1 MNMLID
7 SHCHLQFPQFQD
19 DRVQVLERA
28 WQAGL
33 SAIVVVGTD
42 ADASRQALALAE
54 AHPNVFATVGWHPHQ
69 AAQFNDQG
77 RLALRRLAESPKAVA
92 VGETGL
98 DFYRRLSPPEEQR
111 AVFQQMLDMAGEL
124 GLPVVIHSRA
134 AEEETFAIL
143 SGWAAQVKGPGAQ
156 ERPLG
161 VVHCFSGDLALALR
175 YVQLGFLISIA
186 GSLTYPNSDRLA
198 SVVAGLPLERLVVE
212 TDAPYLTPQSMRGR
226 RNEPSF
232 LVETVGRIAEIRAQ
246 TVREVAEQTSANAAA
261 LYGIT
266 QAGGSGPPKKKG
278 AL

>member
-19 DRVQVLERA
+19 DRVQVLDRA

-42 ADASRQALALAE
+42 ADASQQAIALAE

-69 AAQFNDQG
+69 AAQFDDQQ
-77 RLALRRLAESPKAVA
+77 RLTLRRLAGSPKALA
-92 VGETGL
+92 LGEIGL
-98 DFYRRLSPPEEQR
+98 DFYRRLSPPETQR

-124 GLPVVIHSRA
+124 RLPVVIHSRS

-143 SGWAAQVKGPGAQ
+143 SGWAAQVKGQWPQ

-161 VVHCFSGDLALALR
+161 VVHCFGGDLGLALR

-186 GSLTYPNSDRLA
+186 ANVTYPNANRLA
-198 SVVAGLPLERLVVE
+198 SVVAGLPLERLLVE

-261 LYGIT
+261 LYGIAR
-266 QAGGSGPPKKKG
+266 AGHSGPAEKKE

>member
-7 SHCHLQFPQFQD
+7 SHCHLQFPQFQG
-19 DRVQVLERA
+19 DRAQVLERA

-33 SAIVVVGTD
+33 STIVVVGTD
-42 ADASRQALALAE
+42 AESSQQALALAE
-54 AHPNVFATVGWHPHQ
+54 AHPNIFATVGWHPHQ
-69 AAQFNDQG
+69 AAQFDDQE
-77 RLALRRLAESPKAVA
+77 RLALRRLAESPKALA
-92 VGETGL
+92 IGEIGL
-98 DFYRRLSPPEEQR
+98 DFYRRLSPPEAQR

-143 SGWAAQVKGPGAQ
+143 SGWAAQVKEQWPQ

-161 VVHCFSGDLALALR
+161 VVHCFGGDLTLALR
-175 YVQLGFLISIA
+175 YVQLGFLISIP
-186 GSLTYPNSDRLA
+186 GSVTYPNADRLT
-198 SVVAGLPLERLVVE
+198 SVVAGLPLERLLVE

-232 LVETVGRIAEIRAQ
+232 LVETIGRIAEIRAQ
-246 TVREVAEQTSANAAA
+246 TIREVAEKTSANAAA
-261 LYGIT
+261 LYGIA
-266 QAGGSGPPKKKG
+266 QAGGSGPAEKKE

>member
-1 MNMLID
+1 MLID

-33 SAIVVVGTD
+33 STIVVVGTD
-42 ADASRQALALAE
+42 ADASQQALALAE
-54 AHPNVFATVGWHPHQ
+54 VHPNLFATVGWHPHQ
-69 AAQFNDQG
+69 AAQFDDQA

-92 VGETGL
+92 VGEIGL
-98 DFYRRLSPPEEQR
+98 DFYRRLSPPEDQR
-111 AVFQQMLDMAGEL
+111 TVFQQMLDMAAEL

-134 AEEETFAIL
+134 AEQETFAIL
-143 SGWAAQVKGPGAQ
+143 SGWAAQVKGQWPQ

-161 VVHCFSGDLALALR
+161 VVHCFGGDLALALR

-186 GSLTYPNSDRLA
+186 GSITYPNANRLA
-198 SVVAGLPLERLVVE
+198 SVVAGLPLERLLVE

-246 TVREVAEQTSANAAA
+246 AVREVAGQTSANAAA
-261 LYGIT
+261 LYGT
-266 QAGGSGPPKKKG
+266 AQVAGSGPVEEKEVP
-278 AL
+278 

>member
-28 WQAGL
+28 WEAGL

-42 ADASRQALALAE
+42 ADASQQALALAE

-69 AAQFNDQG
+69 AVQFDDQA
-77 RLALRRLAESPKAVA
+77 RLALRRLVESPKAVA
-92 VGETGL
+92 LGEIGL
-98 DFYRRLSPPEEQR
+98 DFYRRLSPPEDQR
-111 AVFQQMLDMAGEL
+111 TVFQQMLDMAAEVS
-124 GLPVVIHSRA
+124 LPVVIHSRA
-134 AEEETFAIL
+134 AEEETFAIV
-143 SGWAAQVKGPGAQ
+143 SGWAAQVKGQWPQ

-161 VVHCFSGDLALALR
+161 VVHCFGGDLALALR

-186 GSLTYPNSDRLA
+186 GSVTYPNSDRLA
-198 SVVAGLPLERLVVE
+198 SVVAGLSLERLVVE

-246 TVREVAEQTSANAAA
+246 TVREVADQTGANAAA
-261 LYGIT
+261 LYGIA
-266 QAGGSGPPKKKG
+266 QAGGSGPPEKRET
-278 AL
+278 L

>member
-1 MNMLID
+1 MNMLTD
-7 SHCHLQFPQFQD
+7 SHCHLQFPQFQS

-33 SAIVVVGTD
+33 SAIVAVGTD
-42 ADASRQALALAE
+42 ADSSQQALALAE
-54 AHPNVFATVGWHPHQ
+54 AHPNLFATVGWHPHQ
-69 AAQFNDQG
+69 AVQFDDQG

-92 VGETGL
+92 VGEIGL
-98 DFYRRLSPPEEQR
+98 DFYRRLSPPEAQQ
-111 AVFQQMLDMAGEL
+111 AVFRQMLDMAAEL

-143 SGWAAQVKGPGAQ
+143 SRWAAQAKGQWHQ

-161 VVHCFSGDLALALR
+161 VVHCFGGDLALALR
-175 YVQLGFLISIA
+175 YVQLGFLISIP
-186 GSLTYPNSDRLA
+186 GSITYPNAERLA

-212 TDAPYLTPQSMRGR
+212 TDAPYLTPQSMRPQ

-246 TVREVAEQTSANAAA
+246 TVQEVAEQTSANAAA
-261 LYGIT
+261 LYGIP
-266 QAGGSGPPKKKG
+266 QAGGSRPAGRKE

>member
-33 SAIVVVGTD
+33 SALVLVGTD
-42 ADASRQALALAE
+42 AHSSQQALALAE
-54 AHPNVFATVGWHPHQ
+54 ANPNLFATVGWHPHE
-69 AAQFNDQG
+69 AVQFDD
-77 RLALRRLAESPKAVA
+77 RARRALRRLAESPKALA
-92 VGETGL
+92 VGEIGL
-98 DFYRRLSPPEEQR
+98 DFYRRLSPPEDQQ
-111 AVFQQMLDMAGEL
+111 AVFQQMLAMAAEL

-143 SGWAAQVKGPGAQ
+143 SGWAAQVKGQWPQ

-161 VVHCFSGDLALALR
+161 IVHCFGGDLALALR

-186 GSLTYPNSDRLA
+186 GNVTYPGSHRLA
-198 SVVAGLPLERLVVE
+198 SVVAGLPLERLLVE
-212 TDAPYLTPQSMRGR
+212 TDAPYLTPQSMQPQ

-246 TVREVAEQTSANAAA
+246 TVREVAGQTSANAAA
-261 LYGIT
+261 LYGIA
-266 QAGGSGPPKKKG
+266 QAADSGPADKKETP
-278 AL
+278 

>member
-1 MNMLID
+1 MLID

-33 SAIVVVGTD
+33 STIVVVGTD
-42 ADASRQALALAE
+42 ADASQQAVALAE
-54 AHPNVFATVGWHPHQ
+54 AHPNLFATVGWHPHQ
-69 AAQFNDQG
+69 AAQFDDQA
-77 RLALRRLAESPKAVA
+77 RLALRQLAESPKAVA
-92 VGETGL
+92 VGEIGL
-98 DFYRRLSPPEEQR
+98 DFYRRLSPPEDQR
-111 AVFQQMLDMAGEL
+111 TVFQQMLDIAAEL

-134 AEEETFAIL
+134 AEQETFAIL
-143 SGWAAQVKGPGAQ
+143 SGWAAQVKGQWPQ

-161 VVHCFSGDLALALR
+161 VVHCFGGDLALALR

-186 GSLTYPNSDRLA
+186 GSITYPKANRLA
-198 SVVAGLPLERLVVE
+198 SVVAGLPLERLLVE

-246 TVREVAEQTSANAAA
+246 TVREVAGQTSANAAA
-261 LYGIT
+261 LYGIAQVT
-266 QAGGSGPPKKKG
+266 GSGPVEEKEVP
-278 AL
+278 

>member
-19 DRVQVLERA
+19 DRVQVLDRA

-42 ADASRQALALAE
+42 TDASQQALALAE
-54 AHPNVFATVGWHPHQ
+54 THPNVFATVGWHPHQ
-69 AAQFNDQG
+69 AAQFDDQQ

-92 VGETGL
+92 VGEIGL
-98 DFYRRLSPPEEQR
+98 DFYRRLSPSKTQR

-124 GLPVVIHSRA
+124 RLPVVIHSRS

-143 SGWAAQVKGPGAQ
+143 SGWAAQVKAQWPQ

-161 VVHCFSGDLALALR
+161 VVHCFGGDLGLALR

-186 GSLTYPNSDRLA
+186 ANITYPNANRLA
-198 SVVAGLPLERLVVE
+198 SVVAGLPLERLLVE
-212 TDAPYLTPQSMRGR
+212 TDAPYLTPQSMRPQ

-261 LYGIT
+261 LYGI
-266 QAGGSGPPKKKG
+266 
-278 AL
+278 ALANAEPAEEREAL

>member
-1 MNMLID
+1 MLID
-7 SHCHLQFPQFQD
+7 SHCHLQFPQFQG
-19 DRVQVLERA
+19 DRAQVLDRA

-33 SAIVVVGTD
+33 SALVVVGTD
-42 ADASRQALALAE
+42 TDASQQALALAE

-69 AAQFNDQG
+69 AAQFDDQE

-92 VGETGL
+92 IGEIGL
-98 DFYRRLSPPEEQR
+98 DFYRRLSPPEAQR

-143 SGWAAQVKGPGAQ
+143 SAWAAQMKGQGHQ

-161 VVHCFSGDLALALR
+161 IVHCFSGDLGLALR
-175 YVQLGFLISIA
+175 YVQLGFLISIP
-186 GSLTYPNSDRLA
+186 GSITYPNADRMA
-198 SVVAGLPLERLVVE
+198 SVVAGLPLERLLVE
-212 TDAPYLTPQSMRGR
+212 TDAPYLTPQSKRGR

-232 LVETVGRIAEIRAQ
+232 LLETVGRIAEIRAQ
-246 TVREVAEQTSANAAA
+246 TIREVAEKTGANAAA
-261 LYGIT
+261 LYGIA
-266 QAGGSGPPKKKG
+266 QAGDSGPAEKKE